1 MTLIMFSLGSAVI
14 YGAADFFGGAA
25 SRRASARSVLMVSLP
40 IGLIGLAVAALATE
54 SSLSSHDA
62 VWGLAAGLAGG
73 AGLFV
78 FYGALARGPMSVV
91 APVAALVSA
100 LLPVAAGLLR
110 GERPGPSVLL
120 GVGICL
126 AAICLVSM
134 EEPSSDGDRAR
145 PARSAR
151 GPIMAALA
159 GACFGVFF
167 IMLREA
173 GRDGGLWALVA
184 SRASGFAVVIVVGL
198 VGWTMA
204 RRVRP
209 LPRPARPGRSSEA
222 TEAPE
227 ATNQPEATPL
237 TESASLPGSA
247 SLTETAPLPSAT
259 KGTRSASPAGPV
271 PGRLILTDPAALSIA
286 LLAGIL
292 DSLANLLY
300 LFATRAGMLS
310 LAAALTSL
318 YPAITVLLARVI
330 YSERL
335 RTVQRLG
342 VVLAL
347 LGVALVTA
355 G

>member
-1 MTLIMFSLGSAVI
+1 
-14 YGAADFFGGAA
+14 
-25 SRRASARSVLMVSLP
+25 MVSLP
-40 IGLIGLAVAALATE
+40 IGLIWLAVAALATE

-62 VWGLAAGLAGG
+62 AWGLAAGLAGG

-110 GERPGPSVLL
+110 GERPGPAVLL
-120 GVGICL
+120 GVAICL
-126 AAICLVSM
+126 VAICLVSM
-134 EEPSSDGDRAR
+134 EEPYSDGNRGRSAQ
-145 PARSAR
+145 SAR
-151 GPIMAALA
+151 GPLMAALA

-198 VGWTMA
+198 AGWAMA
-204 RRVRP
+204 RRARP
-209 LPRPARPGRSSEA
+209 RRRPARPRRPSEA
-222 TEAPE
+222 TEGTE
-227 ATNQPEATPL
+227 GTDSTPL
-237 TESASLPGSA
+237 TGS
-247 SLTETAPLPSAT
+247 T
-259 KGTRSASPAGPV
+259 SPAGPV
-271 PGRLILTDPAALSIA
+271 PGRLIFTDPAALSIA